1 MARSSIS
8 LFLACWMS
16 FASSRNTAA
25 ASAFVV
31 APPGVVVHVGPSRV
45 GFVGGTMEH
54 QQRVRVR
61 ASPTLLEATTT
72 RTDAAAHP
80 SPSSKRKWGPLVTG
94 AVAGWCLATQ
104 MASASMSSVALP
116 PVVVSESISI
126 TGSSPSPSR
135 TMLTTTLCEQQQLVS
150 SSSLTSTIT
159 TSTTLLA
166 GGAYIP
172 DSSFESTDLSMPG
185 YTQDT
190 TGMSLSAAGE
200 NLSGGSSSSTRT
212 TKIKNKELTEADLI
226 KEKEVAASKEV
237 KARADAAKE
246 QAKAKAYYE
255 VQKVKAAKKLDQEAI
270 KEQVAADRL
279 AAKETKSAA
288 KK

>member
-116 PVVVSESISI
+116 PVVVSESIRI

-135 TMLTTTLCEQQQLVS
+135 TMLTTPLCEQQ
-150 SSSLTSTIT
+150 LTSTIT

-212 TKIKNKELTEADLI
+212 TKIKNKVLTEADLI
-226 KEKEVAASKEV
+226 KEKEVAASKEA